1 MTSDSYFTTVG
12 VHPTR
17 ARDPFK
23 VMRDKETSEIIDDQ
37 RTQKEQLDD
46 YFDKMKD
53 FLDTKSKEKVI
64 AIGECGL
71 DYERLFCAEEDI

>member
-1 MTSDSYFTTVG
+1 MMDADFTYNLSLTSDSYFTTVG

-37 RTQKEQLDD
+37 RTQKE
-46 YFDKMKD
+46 
-53 FLDTKSKEKVI
+53 
-64 AIGECGL
+64 
-71 DYERLFCAEEDI
+71 